1 MYPTEI
7 KSTHEY
13 MFRNIKY
20 SCIYIFEKL
29 LVTEILING
38 ELAQ

>member
-1 MYPTEI
+1 MYPTEV
-7 KSTHEY
+7 KSTHKY
-13 MFRNIKY
+13 MFRNIKD
-20 SCIYIFEKL
+20 SCIYIFGKP